1 MAQRTPDRGTPTSP
15 TFDPRPAHIEAWVA
29 SLPLANLGESSRLL
43 FEALNETNRLQLP
56 ADQRFR
62 MLELFGAP
70 LRTVIAGMKQH
81 FVGKPFPLGDK
92 GRQVF
97 QLTQTLMNLMA
108 AGYRRV
114 IEDAG
119 EKRGFLQ
126 DNRQA
131 MIATHRALNY
141 LGQALL
147 RAYQIYAP
155 YPPGVWQRVHRLY
168 QFAETQ
174 GFAQTALKDET
185 EAAYGSPSIE
195 DAYKRILLLAL
206 ACPYR
211 LRQGEVEQ
219 VYDWLGAWAQHATL
233 SKLVET
239 RNPNSL
245 FVTNFETD
253 DPPTYRVLRTTEY
266 NPDACRLLNA
276 TRLAD
281 AIRDTLAPQRDAGS
295 SAGRQFNEQVM
306 RRLMLA
312 WGVMPKRR
320 FTRSQKHSTAEVA
333 MGLSTAH
340 YFIGGE
346 AVFEDAYTPN
356 GDRPF
361 NCPAR
366 FEAQETSDR
375 VHQPDVWEL
384 SDVHISH
391 TLRDTPRDIHGNQYL
406 DFNVAEPS
414 PRPRFVPEIKTAPV
428 ASYHTHEWKMINVSA
443 GGYRLLWDKNEDSQA
458 RVGELLGLRDSIDPD
473 SFHLSLGVVRW
484 MKQSTER
491 GLELG
496 VEMLSPGAV
505 AVGTKIH
512 KLMGGTE
519 YMRSLLLPA
528 VKAIG
533 QPATLL
539 TPALPYHVGDI
550 VMVTSHG
557 KEARVELTK
566 LVENTGSFAQF
577 QFRPLDSQAKISSTA
592 SEGEKTDDDFSALWS
607 QL

>member
-1 MAQRTPDRGTPTSP
+1 MAQHTHDRTAPHHPP
-15 TFDPRPAHIEAWVA
+15 FDARPAQVETWVA

-43 FEALNETNRLQLP
+43 FEALSETNNMNMP

-62 MLELFGAP
+62 MLELIGTP
-70 LRTVIAGMKQH
+70 LRTAVEGLKVH
-81 FVGKPFPLGDK
+81 FVGKGFPLGDK
-92 GRQVF
+92 GRQII
-97 QLTQTLMNLMA
+97 QLTQSLMNLMA

-114 IEDAG
+114 VEDG
-119 EKRGFLQ
+119 GDKRGILR

-131 MIATHRALNY
+131 IIAVHRAITY
-141 LGQALL
+141 HGQALL
-147 RAYQIYAP
+147 RAYQVYAP
-155 YPPGVWQRVHRLY
+155 YPAGVWQRVHRLY
-168 QFAETQ
+168 QFAEAQ
-174 GFAQTALKDET
+174 GFAQTAIKDDSP
-185 EAAYGSPSIE
+185 AADGTATVE

-219 VYDWLGAWAQHATL
+219 VYHWLGEWARHATL

-245 FVTNFETD
+245 FVANFETD
-253 DPPTYRVLRTTEY
+253 DPPTYQVLHHTEHA
-266 NPDACRLLNA
+266 PDACRLLNA
-276 TRLAD
+276 SRLAD
-281 AIRDTLAPQRDAGS
+281 AIRDTQLPQRPSDKRA
-295 SAGRQFNEQVM
+295 ARQINEQAL

-320 FTRSQKHSTAEVA
+320 YTRARKESTAAVA
-333 MGLSTAH
+333 MGLSTVH
-340 YFIGGE
+340 YFIGGD
-346 AVFEDAYTPN
+346 AVFDDARY
-356 GDRPF
+356 GDDETLF
-361 NCPAR
+361 NKPAN
-366 FEAQETSDR
+366 FATGGPADQISA
-375 VHQPDVWEL
+375 PDVWTM
-384 SDVHISH
+384 S
-391 TLRDTPRDIHGNQYL
+391 DIHIAHGTHDDHQDAFGNQYI
-406 DFNVAEPS
+406 DFGMTEPA
-414 PRPRFVPEIKTAPV
+414 PRPGFTAIPRPTQV
-428 ASYHTHEWKMINVSA
+428 ISYEMHQWKMVNVSA
-443 GGYRLLWDKNEDSQA
+443 GGYRLLWDKSEDSQA
-458 RVGELLGLRDSIDPD
+458 HVGQLLGLRENGDPD

-512 KLMGGTE
+512 KISGGTD
-519 YMRSLLLPA
+519 YLRSLLLPA

-539 TPALPYHVGDI
+539 APSLPYHVGDI
-550 VMVTSHG
+550 IMVNSHG

-566 LVENTGSFAQF
+566 LVENSGSFAQF
-577 QFRPLDSQAKISSTA
+577 QFRPLNSQAAATPAGDQDKP
-592 SEGEKTDDDFSALWS
+592 DDFSALWS

>member
-1 MAQRTPDRGTPTSP
+1 MAQHTHDRTAPTSSP
-15 TFDPRPAHIEAWVA
+15 FDTRPAQVEAWVA

-43 FEALNETNRLQLP
+43 FEALSKTNGQEMP
-56 ADQRFR
+56 AEQRFR
-62 MLELFGAP
+62 MLELLGTP
-70 LRTVIAGMKQH
+70 LHTVVEGLKVH
-81 FVGKPFPLGDK
+81 FVGKSFPLGDK
-92 GRQVF
+92 GRQIV

-114 IEDAG
+114 VEDSG
-119 EKRGFLQ
+119 DKRGFMR

-131 MIATHRALNY
+131 IVAVHRALTY
-141 LGQALL
+141 HGQALL
-147 RAYQIYAP
+147 RAYQVYAP

-168 QFAETQ
+168 QFAEAQ
-174 GFAQTALKDET
+174 GFAQTAIKDDSP
-185 EAAYGSPSIE
+185 AADGTATVE

-219 VYDWLGAWAQHATL
+219 VYHWLGEWARHAAL

-245 FVTNFETD
+245 FVANFETD
-253 DPPTYRVLRTTEY
+253 DPPTYRVLRHTEQHS
-266 NPDACRLLNA
+266 DACRLLNA
-276 TRLAD
+276 SRLAD
-281 AIRDTLAPQRDAGS
+281 AIRDTHQPQRSDKRTA
-295 SAGRQFNEQVM
+295 RQINEQVL

-320 FTRSQKHSTAEVA
+320 YTRTQKQSTAAVA
-333 MGLSTAH
+333 MGLSTVH
-340 YFIGGE
+340 YFIGGD
-346 AVFEDAYTPN
+346 AVFDDARY
-356 GDRPF
+356 GDDETLF
-361 NCPAR
+361 NKPAR
-366 FEAQETSDR
+366 FEAGELPDQ
-375 VHQPDVWEL
+375 QYMPDVWTM
-384 SDVHISH
+384 S
-391 TLRDTPRDIHGNQYL
+391 DIHIAHGPSDSHKDTFGNQYI
-406 DFNVAEPS
+406 DFNTTETKK
-414 PRPRFVPEIKTAPV
+414 PRPAFTPMPRPSHVV
-428 ASYHTHEWKMINVSA
+428 SYEMHEWKMLNVSA
-443 GGYRLLWDKNEDSQA
+443 GGYRLLWDKSEDSQA
-458 RVGELLGLRDSIDPD
+458 HVGELLGLRESGDPD

-484 MKQSTER
+484 MKQSVER

-512 KLMGGTE
+512 KIGGGTE
-519 YMRSLLLPA
+519 YLRSLLLPA

-550 VMVTSHG
+550 VMVNSHG

-566 LVENTGSFAQF
+566 LVENTDSFAQF
-577 QFRPLDSQAKISSTA
+577 QFRPLDSQASVAPDSKPDQS
-592 SEGEKTDDDFSALWS
+592 DDFSALWS

>member
-1 MAQRTPDRGTPTSP
+1 MAQHTRDHTAPTRP
-15 TFDPRPAHIEAWVA
+15 PFDTRPAQVEAWVA

-43 FEALNETNRLQLP
+43 FEALSQSNGQDVA
-56 ADQRFR
+56 ADLRFR
-62 MLELFGAP
+62 MLELIGIP
-70 LRTVIAGMKQH
+70 LRTVVEGLKVH
-81 FVGKPFPLGDK
+81 FVGKGIPLGDK
-92 GRQVF
+92 ARQIV
-97 QLTQTLMNLMA
+97 QLTQTLMNLMG

-114 IEDAG
+114 IEDGAD
-119 EKRGFLQ
+119 KRGLLR

-131 MIATHRALNY
+131 IVAVHRAITY
-141 LGQALL
+141 HGQALL
-147 RAYQIYAP
+147 RAYQVYAP
-155 YPPGVWQRVHRLY
+155 YPAGIWQRVHRLY

-174 GFAQTALKDET
+174 GFAQTAIKDDSP
-185 EAAYGSPSIE
+185 AADGTTTVE

-219 VYDWLGAWAQHATL
+219 VYHWLGEWARHATL

-253 DPPTYRVLRTTEY
+253 DPPTYRVLRHTEQH
-266 NPDACRLLNA
+266 PDACRLLNA
-276 TRLAD
+276 SRLAD
-281 AIRDTLAPQRDAGS
+281 AIRDMQLP
-295 SAGRQFNEQVM
+295 RQQDKRTPRQINEEAL

-312 WGVMPKRR
+312 WGMMPKRR
-320 FTRSQKHSTAEVA
+320 YTRARKESTAVVA
-333 MGLSTAH
+333 MGLSTVH
-340 YFIGGE
+340 YFIGGD
-346 AVFEDAYTPN
+346 AVFDDARY
-356 GDRPF
+356 GDGETLF
-361 NCPAR
+361 NKPAR
-366 FEAQETSDR
+366 FEAG
-375 VHQPDVWEL
+375 EL
-384 SDVHISH
+384 SDQQHLSDVWTMS
-391 TLRDTPRDIHGNQYL
+391 DIHIAHGTRDSHQDTFGNQYI
-406 DFNVAEPS
+406 DFSTTETAKPKPAFAPI
-414 PRPRFVPEIKTAPV
+414 PRPTQVI
-428 ASYHTHEWKMINVSA
+428 SYEMHEWKMVNVSA
-443 GGYRLLWDKNEDSQA
+443 GGYRLLWDKNDDSQA
-458 RVGELLGLRDSIDPD
+458 HVGELLGLRESGDPD
-473 SFHLSLGVVRW
+473 SIHLSLGVVRW
-484 MKQSTER
+484 MKQSAER

-512 KLMGGTE
+512 KLGGGSE

-528 VKAIG
+528 VKTIG

-550 VMVTSHG
+550 VMVNSHG

-577 QFRPLDSQAKISSTA
+577 QFRPLDSQSSVTPDSKPDPA
-592 SEGEKTDDDFSALWS
+592 DDFSALWS